1 MLRSRDRELAAIERL
16 LDSARA
22 GRGSGLLVSGEPGIG
37 KSALLA
43 AARERAGDMRILT
56 ATGVEAESALGY
68 ASLQLLLR
76 HLLDCVGTLPAPQS
90 RALRVAL
97 GLEAGDSP
105 DRFLVSLATL
115 TLLSRAAEERPVLCV
130 LDDAHWADAPSL
142 DVVAFVARRIEAE
155 RVALLATVRPD
166 EGRALEAAGMTAL
179 PVSGLGIDDAAALIY
194 EQCGTAIAPAVRKA
208 LVDSAGGNPLAL
220 RELPRVLSA
229 EQLAGRAP
237 LPEPLPL
244 AGELERLFRGN
255 IKRLDPDLQTYAL
268 LCAAHGQGSL
278 AIIGRAAAGLGIH
291 TSPLELPGVDQILE
305 IDGPF
310 VGFRHPL
317 MRSAVY
323 HGASP
328 AERRAA
334 HLALA
339 DALAT
344 EVNQIER
351 WAWHRAAAALGPDE
365 EIAAELER
373 SAERTLCRS
382 GYAAAVHA
390 LERAADLSL
399 TSSDRVRRTVAAA
412 DAAFRGGDTPR
423 ARGLVQRAEQLGLTD
438 PHARLRTRYLQGA
451 IESRTGAPADG
462 LGILLAAVEEAVAV
476 DPPLALHMLGVAGEA
491 AFQAGDLQA
500 YWSKVPLLAGLARD
514 SNPAHRLFASVQL
527 ALRPGTRVEMPDFR
541 QDMAAAEQLGDPDM
555 LVRIAGVVFG
565 FGEYAAARRLWMKA
579 VASARTLG
587 AAGSLAGALRGL
599 ALDELSR
606 SRYAWAEA
614 CAAEGRTLAL
624 ETGQPNL
631 ALQHA
636 AILAEVAGLRGREQ
650 EARQLAAEV
659 LSEAAARGSHGTAA
673 LLRWA
678 LGKLSLAWGHP
689 GEAVTHLE
697 ALWTLN
703 ASPHQATALAVIPD
717 LVEAAVHTG
726 RPELAREWFAR
737 LPSGPGSDFPEARSL
752 ALRARALLADGENA
766 DAYFREAL
774 RIHATTERPLDRA
787 RTALLYGEYLRRARR
802 RVDAREPLRTA
813 LETFERLGAV
823 PWAER
828 ARRELR
834 ATGETARKREP
845 STFDRLT
852 RQELQVVQ
860 VVSRG
865 VTNREAAAQLIVS
878 PRTVD
883 HHLRSIFAKLGIS
896 SRAELIRMAA
906 AGDFPESV

>member
-1 MLRSRDRELAAIERL
+1 M
-16 LDSARA
+16 
-22 GRGSGLLVSGEPGIG
+22 G

-43 AARERAGDMRILT
+43 EARERAGDMRILT
-56 ATGVEAESALGY
+56 ATGVEAESPLGY

-76 HLLDCVGTLPAPQS
+76 HLMDRAGTLPAPQS

-97 GLEAGDSP
+97 GLEAGDPP

-115 TLLSRAAEERPVLCV
+115 TLLSEAADERPVFCV
-130 LDDAHWADAPSL
+130 LDDAHWADTPSL
-142 DVVAFVARRIEAE
+142 DVIAFVARRIEAE
-155 RVALLATVRPD
+155 PIALLASVRHG
-166 EGRALEAAGMTAL
+166 EGRALEAAGMTTL
-179 PVSGLGIDDAAALIY
+179 QMSGLGHDDAAAILH
-194 EQCGTAIAPAVRKA
+194 ERWGTAIAPAVRKA
-208 LVDSAGGNPLAL
+208 LVGAASGNPLAL
-220 RELPRVLSA
+220 LELPRVLSA

-244 AGELERLFRGN
+244 AGELERIFLGN
-255 IKRLDPDLQTYAL
+255 IKRLDPELQTFAL

-278 AIIGRAAAGLGIH
+278 ATIGRAAAGLGIH
-291 TSPLELPGVDQILE
+291 TSPLDLPGVEQILQ
-305 IDGPF
+305 IDGSF
-310 VGFRHPL
+310 IGFRHPL

-323 HGASP
+323 QGASP

-344 EVNQIER
+344 EGDQIER
-351 WAWHRAAAALGPDE
+351 WAWHRAEAALGPDE
-365 EIAAELER
+365 DVAAELEC
-373 SAERTLCRS
+373 SAERTLRRS

-390 LERAADLSL
+390 LERAADLSPVS
-399 TSSDRVRRTVAAA
+399 TDRVRRTVAAA

-451 IESRTGAPADG
+451 IESRTGIPADG
-462 LGILLAAVEEAVAV
+462 LTILLAAVEEAAAV
-476 DPPLALHMLGVAGEA
+476 DPALALRMLGVAGEA

-500 YWSKVPLLAGLARD
+500 YWSKVPLLAGLAHDR
-514 SNPAHRLFASVQL
+514 NPAERLYANLQL
-527 ALRPGTRVEMPDFR
+527 ALRPGSTAEMSDIR
-541 QDMAAAEQLGDPDM
+541 ADLAAAEQLDDPDM
-555 LVRIAGVVFG
+555 LVRIAGLVFAV
-565 FGEYAAARRLWMKA
+565 GEYAAARRLWTKA
-579 VASARTLG
+579 ATSARALG
-587 AAGSLAGALRGL
+587 AAGSLAGALRAL

-614 CAAEGRTLAL
+614 CAAEGRALAL

-650 EARQLAAEV
+650 EARQLADEV

-673 LLRWA
+673 LVRRA
-678 LGKLSLAWGHP
+678 LGQLSLAWGHP
-689 GEAVTHLE
+689 EEAINHLE

-703 ASPHQATALAVIPD
+703 ARPHQATALAVIPD
-717 LVEAAVHTG
+717 LVEAAVHAG

-737 LPSGPGSDFPEARSL
+737 LPGAPGSNFPEARAL
-752 ALRARALLADGENA
+752 ASRSQALLADEGNA
-766 DAYFREAL
+766 DAHFQEAL
-774 RIHATTERPLDRA
+774 RIHATTERPVDQA
-787 RTALLYGEYLRRARR
+787 RTALLYGEHLRRERR

-813 LETFERLGAV
+813 LEAFERLGAV

-834 ATGETARKREP
+834 ATGEAARKCDP

-852 RQELQVVQ
+852 RQELQVVR
-860 VVSRG
+860 VVSQG
-865 VTNREAAAQLIVS
+865 ATNREAAAQLIVS
-878 PRTVD
+878 PRTID
-883 HHLRSIFAKLGIS
+883 HHLRSIFEKLGIS
-896 SRAELIRMAA
+896 SRSELIRMAA
-906 AGDFPESV
+906 AGNLPESV